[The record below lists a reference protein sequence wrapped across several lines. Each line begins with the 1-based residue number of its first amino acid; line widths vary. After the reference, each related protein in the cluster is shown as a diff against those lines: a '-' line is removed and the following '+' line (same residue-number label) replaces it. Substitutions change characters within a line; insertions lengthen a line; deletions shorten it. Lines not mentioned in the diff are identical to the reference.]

1 MPEMNPLIKK
11 NCFYVCPKV
20 AYQERLLYGVK
31 IAKIEAIENLTLG
44 HLLRNRTE
52 FEARCH
58 I

>member
-31 IAKIEAIENLTLG
+31 IAKIEAIENLTL
-44 HLLRNRTE
+44 LRNRTE